1 VKEHVEYILTIDAEG
16 NKLSGDNYYR
26 FHLPA
31 GIPAKNYW
39 SVIVY
44 DKQTNLIIKNG
55 QPWPSVYST
64 SKGLVVNAVGSV
76 DICLGPKA
84 PVSGEHNW
92 IKTLPGESWTLI
104 LRLYGPMESWFD
116 QSWKPGKIETINKF
130 SIT

>member
-84 PVSGEHNW
+84 PVSGKHNW